1 MNRTLTQQE
10 TDLLFRACE
19 NRDVFHYDVQVELVD
34 HLASAIEEQW
44 IEDPKIPFKYALYV
58 AAKKFGPTGF
68 SQIKEQK
75 QKELSRKYNLILWH
89 YLLEFYR
96 WPKMLLTLTLSFGV
110 LLLLKN
116 ISGLHWVFLS
126 YTMVLCIGAVV
137 YDLRYK
143 SKHKIHTV
151 GNKSFLLL
159 KQLKNLQSAALF
171 LCCSPV
177 LSFTIFN
184 MMREVKLSLPS
195 NNVLLFPIAL
205 FIVSSIIVLFGYFF
219 YIPQKIKEHFSEQF
233 PEFAL

>member
-75 QKELSRKYNLILWH
+75 QKELSRKYNRILWN
-89 YLLEFYR
+89 YLLGFYR
-96 WPKMLLTLTLSFGV
+96 WPKMMLTLALSLGV
-110 LLLLKN
+110 FLLLKN

-159 KQLKNLQSAALF
+159 SRLKQLQSTTMLLCNL
-171 LCCSPV
+171 PV
-177 LSFTIFN
+177 ISYFIFTVI
-184 MMREVKLSLPS
+184 REFEVSLP
-195 NNVLLFPIAL
+195 NNNFVLFPIAL

-219 YIPQKIKEHFSEQF
+219 HIPQKIKEHFSEQF